1 MRNSITKL
9 LLIVA
14 LFGGGIAHAEIQV
27 GSLGRNGTQHTGF
40 ISCPNNEKITHFE
53 LAFDSSSS
61 ARDDVPYDMYING
74 VKIYNNRTPWSVITS
89 GYNTYATTT
98 PVSHS
103 PVDCYGQAT
112 WLASSTSPTG
122 ESMRILYNA
131 INVASGANQLSPL
144 TTFQSNDRV
153 ATLFLASNP
162 TDQYLIAGKVRFA
175 NSVYYLATSTTS
187 GGGGSVPSTIEVT
200 SENDELINF
209 ALLFAI
215 LLAITF
221 SVIVLLKP
229 FYARK

>member
-27 GSLGRNGTQHTGF
+27 YGNGRNGGQHTGT
-40 ISCPNNEKITHFE
+40 IYCPNNEKITHFE
-53 LAFDSSSS
+53 LAFDASS
-61 ARDDVPYDMYING
+61 ASRDDVPYDMYING
-74 VKIYNNRTPWSVITS
+74 VKVYSNRTPWSGITS
-89 GYNTYATTT
+89 GYNVYATTT
-98 PVSHS
+98 PVSMS

-122 ESMRILYNA
+122 ELMRILFQN
-131 INVASGANQLSPL
+131 INTGATIVTPNYTFGSP
-144 TTFQSNDRV
+144 DRL
-153 ATLFLASNP
+153 ATLYLASNP
-162 TDQYLIAGKVRFA
+162 TDQNLIASKIRFA